1 MHKYFFSQT
10 VTLASPAWNDMATTN
25 KIMSETLSDK
35 TAIVTGAGRGLG
47 RSMAL
52 GLARAGANVVL
63 TAARNRREI
72 DEVSQEA
79 AKTPSAGKV
88 SPRIADVLSEE
99 DCRRI
104 VTETVREFGGVHILV
119 NNAGRGM
126 RFVSENFFD
135 TPTKFWETDP
145 SVWKMIVDTNV
156 NGPFLM
162 SRAAVPQMLKQRW
175 GRIINISINH
185 ETMRRRGFS
194 PYGPSKAA
202 LESETIIWAQDLAGT
217 GVTVNALL
225 PGGATDTGMVPQ
237 DIPAKLRKQ
246 LLSPDIMIPPLLWL
260 VSEAAS
266 GVTGSRFTATL
277 WDARLAPGEAAE
289 KSRSSAGWMPSV
301 P

>member
-1 MHKYFFSQT
+1 M
-10 VTLASPAWNDMATTN
+10 
-25 KIMSETLSDK
+25 MSEELSGK

-72 DEVSQEA
+72 DQVAEEA
-79 AKTPSAGKV
+79 AKNPAAGV
-88 SPRIADVLSEE
+88 ARQLLADVASEE
-99 DCRRI
+99 DCQR
-104 VTETVREFGGVHILV
+104 VVSETVREFGGVHILV

-126 RFVSENFFD
+126 RFVSEKFFD
-135 TPTKFWETDP
+135 TPTKFWQTDP
-145 SVWKMIVDTNV
+145 AVWRMIIDTNV

-162 SRAAVPQMLKQRW
+162 ARAAAPHMMKQRW
-175 GRIINISINH
+175 GRIVNISMNH
-185 ETMRRRGFS
+185 ETMRRAGFS

-225 PGGATDTGMVPQ
+225 PGGATDTGMVPA
-237 DIPAKLRKQ
+237 DIAPHLRQKL
-246 LLSPDIMIPPLLWL
+246 LNPDIMIPPLLWL
-260 VSEAAS
+260 VSEAAN
-266 GVTGSRFTATL
+266 GMTGSRFVANL
-277 WDARLAPGEAAE
+277 WDATLPPEIAAE
-289 KSRSSAGWMPSV
+289 KSRATAGWIPQI

>member
-1 MHKYFFSQT
+1 
-10 VTLASPAWNDMATTN
+10 
-25 KIMSETLSDK
+25 MSAELFGK

-52 GLARAGANVVL
+52 GLARAGVNVVI

-72 DEVSQEA
+72 DQVAEEA
-79 AKTPSAGKV
+79 AKIANAGIV
-88 SPRIADVLSEE
+88 RAHLADVSKEE
-99 DCRRI
+99 DCGR
-104 VTETVREFGGVHILV
+104 VVDETVREFGGLHILV

-126 RFVSENFFD
+126 RFVSEKFFD

-145 SVWKMIVDTNV
+145 AVWKIIVDANV

-162 SRAAVPQMLKQRW
+162 ARAVVPHLLKQRW
-175 GRIINISINH
+175 GRIVNISINH
-185 ETMRRRGFS
+185 ETMRRPGFS

-237 DIPAKLRKQ
+237 DIPPHLRRQ
-246 LLSPDIMIPPLLWL
+246 LLHPDIMIPPLLWL

-266 GVTGSRFTATL
+266 GFTGSRFVANL
-277 WDARLAPGEAAE
+277 WDSTLAPEKAAE
-289 KSRSSAGWMPSV
+289 KSRTTLSRTGFSLSGLDSRPGRT
-301 P
+301 

>member
-1 MHKYFFSQT
+1 
-10 VTLASPAWNDMATTN
+10 
-25 KIMSETLSDK
+25 MSAELSGK

-72 DEVSQEA
+72 DQVAEEA
-79 AKTPSAGKV
+79 AKSPAAGAV
-88 SPRIADVLSEE
+88 RPHFADVASEA
-99 DCRRI
+99 DCQR
-104 VTETVREFGGVHILV
+104 VVNETVREFGGVHILV

-126 RFVSENFFD
+126 RFVSEKFFD

-145 SVWKMIVDTNV
+145 AVWQMIIATNV
-156 NGPFLM
+156 NGPFLLA
-162 SRAAVPQMLKQRW
+162 RAVVPHMLKQRW
-175 GRIINISINH
+175 GRIVNISINH
-185 ETMRRRGFS
+185 ETMRRAGFS

-225 PGGATDTGMVPQ
+225 PGGATDTGMVPADLAPHLRQ
-237 DIPAKLRKQ
+237 KL
-246 LLSPDIMIPPLLWL
+246 LNPDIMIPPLLWL

-266 GVTGSRFTATL
+266 GVTGSRFAANL
-277 WDARLAPGEAAE
+277 WDVNLPPDLAAE
-289 KSRSSAGWMPSV
+289 KSRAAAGWILPT